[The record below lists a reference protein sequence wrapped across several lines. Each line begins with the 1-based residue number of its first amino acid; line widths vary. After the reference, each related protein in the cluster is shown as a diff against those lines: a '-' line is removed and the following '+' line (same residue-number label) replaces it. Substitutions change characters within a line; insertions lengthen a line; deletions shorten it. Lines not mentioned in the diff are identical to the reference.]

1 MGLAERD
8 DLVLWRSMMRFGL
21 GVVISDRTCR
31 LFSFVRAKNVLDWI
45 E

>member
-21 GVVISDRTCR
+21 RVGISERECG
-31 LFSFVRAKNVLDWI
+31 LLNFVRVKTLGWI